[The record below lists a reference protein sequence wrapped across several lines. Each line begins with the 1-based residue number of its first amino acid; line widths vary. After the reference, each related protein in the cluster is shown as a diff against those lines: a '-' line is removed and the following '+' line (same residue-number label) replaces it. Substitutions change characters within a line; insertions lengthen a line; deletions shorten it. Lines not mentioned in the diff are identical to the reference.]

1 MPSTPRHLILSSDEK
16 TWKFDRPVL
25 FLGSWCQ
32 IFDRKHIWE
41 DMDAILASPYGV
53 ELKNKDID
61 HKKARLLEKKLF
73 LVLCNQLNQQHNLKC
88 DTRFWQIVFGHWLR
102 RYVDTMLNRVK
113 TLEQCLKKY
122 NVNGLTSYTNDDYVL
137 ATIDSYSSI
146 FASTDSRWNHALYI
160 RILNLLGK
168 KIQVEHIVDSGV
180 SKFIFNPSNSL
191 KRIFFKWGYKKIEK
205 LFSYMQKDSDAF
217 IISSYL
223 SKFEEVKLQIA
234 LRQIPQIHFSSE
246 LNLSSEY
253 DSVLRKKLS
262 IRVQNR
268 SNDSLEY
275 ILTAMVFELLPICYL
290 EGFSELSEHV
300 EKQSWPKN
308 PKFIFTSNNFN
319 IDETFKLWAAI
330 KTQSSSKYFIGQHG
344 NNYGTHRFLANPS
357 VEEMIADKFITWG
370 WRDGLPQ
377 HAPAFIFK
385 NASKSKFYLDLK
397 KKDALLLVE
406 NMSPHQIETWDQS
419 AEHEIYM
426 FDQINF
432 IKKLKIY
439 ILKSLI
445 IRLHP
450 SYIYNKPYEQIF
462 WGKLS
467 KDIKIDAGSSSF
479 VSLTNRSRLV
489 VFSYDS
495 TGLLENLSRN
505 IPTLA
510 FWQNGLSHLRDS
522 ARPFYQLLV
531 DVEIIHPTHESI
543 AKKVNEVWGDVDTWW
558 NQDKLQNARKI
569 FCNRYARKE
578 KNRIFEIKKILLG

>member
-1 MPSTPRHLILSSDEK
+1 MPKKLRHLILTADEN
-16 TWKFDRPVL
+16 TWKFDCPVI
-25 FLGSWCQ
+25 FLGTWCQ
-32 IFDRKHIWE
+32 TYDRKHIWE

-61 HKKARLLEKKLF
+61 HKKALLLEKKLF
-73 LVLCNQLNQQHNLKC
+73 LVLCNQLNQHHNLKC
-88 DTRFWQIVFGHWLR
+88 DTRFWQIVFGNWLR

-137 ATIDSYSSI
+137 ATIDSFSSI

-160 RILNLLGK
+160 RILDLLGK

-246 LNLSSEY
+246 LNLSSNY

-262 IRVQNR
+262 IRVKNR

-290 EGFSELSEHV
+290 EGFSELSEYV

-308 PKFIFTSNNFN
+308 PKFIFTSNNFDT
-319 IDETFKLWAAI
+319 DEVFKLWTALKI
-330 KTQSSSKYFIGQHG
+330 QSGSKYFIGQHG
-344 NNYGTHRFLANPS
+344 NNYGTHRYYNPTI
-357 VEEMIADKFITWG
+357 EEMIADKFITWG

-385 NASKSKFYLDLK
+385 NASKSKFYFNPK
-397 KKDALLLVE
+397 KKCRLLLVE
-406 NMSPHQIETWDQS
+406 NISFFQIDTWDRS
-419 AEHEIYM
+419 AEHTIYM
-426 FDQINF
+426 ADQIKF
-432 IKKLKIY
+432 VKKLKKN
-439 ILKSLI
+439 ILKTMTV
-445 IRLHP
+445 RLHA
-450 SYIYNKPYEQIF
+450 SYIYNKPFEKIF
-462 WGKLS
+462 WEKLS
-467 KDIKIDAGSSSF
+467 KNIIVDTGHSSF
-479 VSLTNRSRLV
+479 VNLVNESKLV

-495 TGLLENLSRN
+495 TGILENLSKN

-510 FWQNGLSHLRDS
+510 FWQDGLNHLRDS
-522 ARPFYQLLV
+522 AKPFYQLLI
-531 DVEIIHPTHESI
+531 DVEIIHLTPESVSQ
-543 AKKVNEVWGDVDTWW
+543 KVNEVWDNVDMWW
-558 NQDKLQNARKI
+558 NQDKLQNAKKI
-569 FCNRYARKE
+569 FCNQYAKTT
-578 KNRIFEIKKILLG
+578 KNRTFELKKILLE